1 MKKQAQ
7 VRVIGA
13 GLAGSEAAYQLAKRG
28 YQVELVEMR
37 PVKMTPAH
45 VSENFAELVCSNS
58 FRSDAITN
66 AVGLLK
72 EEMRL
77 LDSLILQEGDLNRLP
92 AGSALAVDRVAFSQ
106 AVTAKLQSMD
116 SITIINKEIETLED
130 DLPTIIATG
139 PLTSDTFS
147 AYLGEFLGQ
156 SELYFYDAIA
166 PIVSVEGINFDIAYR
181 KSRYDKGDGQDYI
194 NCPMTKDEFTA
205 FYQAIVAAEEAPMRE
220 FEDVKVFEGCMPVEE
235 MARRGVKT
243 MLFGPL
249 KPVGL
254 EKPDGS
260 RPYAVVQL
268 RQDNAAG
275 SLYNLVGFQTRLK
288 WGDQK
293 RIIQMIPGLEN
304 VEIVRYGVM
313 HRNTFLKS
321 PLVINKHFQSK
332 QRPSLFFAG
341 QISGVEGYVESAASG
356 LYAALNMIQYLENKP
371 LLDLS
376 AETVMGSLANYIATA
391 NPAHFQPMNAN
402 FGLVMNRDKDREL
415 MANRSLEHIRNL
427 LESIS

>member
-1 MKKQAQ
+1 MKKAQ
-7 VRVIGA
+7 VRVVGA

-28 YQVELVEMR
+28 YVVELVEMR

-58 FRSDAITN
+58 FRSDDLNN

-72 EEMRL
+72 QEMRT
-77 LDSLILQEGDLNRLP
+77 LDSIIMRLGDEHRLP
-92 AGSALAVDRVAFSQ
+92 AGSALAVDRVAFSEHVSKEIK
-106 AVTAKLQSMD
+106 AMD
-116 SITIINKEIETLED
+116 NIIISNKEMTALD

-147 AYLGEFLGQ
+147 QYLMSMLGQ
-156 SELYFYDAIA
+156 EELYFYDAIA
-166 PIVSVEGINFDIAYR
+166 PIVSIDGINFDIAYK
-181 KSRYDKGDGQDYI
+181 KSRYDKGSGDDYI
-194 NCPMTKDEFTA
+194 NCPMDRDQFEA
-205 FYQAIVAAEEAPMRE
+205 FHRAVLESEQAPMRE

-235 MARRGVKT
+235 MAQRGFKT
-243 MLFGPL
+243 LLFGPM

-268 RQDNAAG
+268 RQDDAAG

-293 RIIQMIPGLEN
+293 KVIQMIPGLEN

-313 HRNTFLKS
+313 HRNTFIKS
-321 PLVINKHFQSK
+321 PLVLNKHFQAK
-332 QRPSLFFAG
+332 ENPHIFFAG
-341 QISGVEGYVESAASG
+341 QVSGVEGYVESAGSG
-356 LYAALNMIQYLENKP
+356 LVAALNMIQYLEDKP
-371 LLDLS
+371 LHTLPQ
-376 AETVMGSLANYIATA
+376 ETILGSMAHYVAHA
-391 NPAHFQPMNAN
+391 NPKQFQPMNAN
-402 FGLVMNRDKDREL
+402 FGLVANRLKDRSEMSDRAL
-415 MANRSLEHIRNL
+415 NLIREFNESL
-427 LESIS
+427 S

>member
-1 MKKQAQ
+1 MKQTQ

-28 YQVELVEMR
+28 YHVELVEMR

-45 VSENFAELVCSNS
+45 VTQNFAELVCSNS
-58 FRSDAITN
+58 FRSDDITN

-72 EEMRL
+72 QEMRM
-77 LDSLILQEGDLNRLP
+77 LDSLIMRMGEQHKLP
-92 AGSALAVDRVAFSQ
+92 AGSALAVDRVGFSE
-106 AVTAKLQSMD
+106 AVSEAIRAMENIQ
-116 SITIINKEIETLED
+116 IINQEVVELD
-130 DLPTIIATG
+130 DIPTIVATG
-139 PLTSDTFS
+139 PLTSDSFS
-147 AYLGEFLGQ
+147 EYLMNYLGQ
-156 SELYFYDAIA
+156 SELHFYDAIA

-194 NCPMTKDEFTA
+194 NCPMTRDEFDA
-205 FYQAIVAAEEAPMRE
+205 FYRAILESEEAAARD
-220 FEDVKVFEGCMPVEE
+220 FEDIKVFEGCMPVEV
-235 MARRGVKT
+235 MARRGIKT

-254 EKPDGS
+254 EKPDGT

-288 WGDQK
+288 WSDQK

-304 VEIVRYGVM
+304 AEIVRYGVM
-313 HRNTFLKS
+313 HRNTFIKS
-321 PLVINKHFQSK
+321 PLILNKHFQTLK
-332 QRPSLFFAG
+332 RDSLFFAG

-356 LYAALNMIQYLENKP
+356 LFAALNMIHYLEGKE
-371 LLDLS
+371 LIDLS
-376 AETVMGSLANYIATA
+376 TETVMGSMAQYIANA
-391 NPAHFQPMNAN
+391 NPNHFQPMNAN
-402 FGLVMNRDKDREL
+402 FGLLGNRLKDREA
-415 MANRSLEHIRNL
+415 MAIRSQEHINHL
-427 LESIS
+427 LEQLS

>member
-1 MKKQAQ
+1 MQKKAQ

-13 GLAGSEAAYQLAKRG
+13 GLAGSEAAYQLATRG
-28 YQVELVEMR
+28 YVVELVEMR

-58 FRSDAITN
+58 FRSDDITN

-72 EEMRL
+72 NEMRM
-77 LDSLILQEGDLNRLP
+77 LNSVIMRHGEAHRLP
-92 AGSALAVDRVAFSQ
+92 AGSALAVDRVGFSESVSKELQ
-106 AVTAKLQSMD
+106 AMEN
-116 SITIINKEIETLED
+116 IIVVNKEVDSLD
-130 DLPTIIATG
+130 DLPTIVATG
-139 PLTSDTFS
+139 PLTSDSFS
-147 AYLGEFLGQ
+147 KYLMEYLGQ
-156 SELYFYDAIA
+156 SDLYFYDAIA
-166 PIVSVEGINFDIAYR
+166 PIVSVDGINFDKAYR

-194 NCPMTKDEFTA
+194 NCPMTRDEFTD
-205 FYQAIVAAEEAPMRE
+205 FYHAIMASEQAPIRD
-220 FEDVKVFEGCMPVEE
+220 FEDIKVFEGCMPVEE
-235 MARRGVKT
+235 MAKRGVKT

-254 EKPDGS
+254 EKPNGE

-304 VEIVRYGVM
+304 AEIVRYGVM

-321 PLVINKHFQSK
+321 PLVLNKNFQSLK
-332 QRPSLFFAG
+332 RESLFFAG
-341 QISGVEGYVESAASG
+341 QISGVEGYIESAASG

-371 LLDLS
+371 LLNLS
-376 AETVMGSLANYIATA
+376 AETIMGSMAQYVATA
-391 NPAHFQPMNAN
+391 NPNHFQPMNAN
-402 FGLVMNRDKDREL
+402 FGLVANRDKDRNVMVERSINHINEL
-415 MANRSLEHIRNL
+415 IKSL
-427 LESIS
+427 S

>member
-1 MKKQAQ
+1 MKQAQ

-28 YQVELVEMR
+28 YHVELVEMR

-45 VSENFAELVCSNS
+45 VTHNFAELVCSNS
-58 FRSDAITN
+58 FRSDDITN

-72 EEMRL
+72 QEMRM
-77 LDSLILQEGDLNRLP
+77 LDSLIMRMGEQHKLP
-92 AGSALAVDRVAFSQ
+92 AGSALAVDRVGFSE
-106 AVTAKLQSMD
+106 AVSEAIRTMD
-116 SITIINKEIETLED
+116 NIQIINQEVVALD
-130 DLPTIIATG
+130 DVPTIVATG

-147 AYLGEFLGQ
+147 EYLMNYLGH
-156 SELYFYDAIA
+156 SELHFYDAIA

-194 NCPMTKDEFTA
+194 NCPMTRDEFDA
-205 FYQAIVAAEEAPMRE
+205 FYRAILESEEAAARD
-220 FEDVKVFEGCMPVEE
+220 FEDIKVFEGCMPVEV
-235 MARRGVKT
+235 MARRGIKT

-254 EKPDGS
+254 EKPDGT

-288 WGDQK
+288 WSDQK

-304 VEIVRYGVM
+304 AEIVRYGVM
-313 HRNTFLKS
+313 HRNTFIKS
-321 PLVINKHFQSK
+321 PLILNKHFQTLK
-332 QRPSLFFAG
+332 RESLFFAG

-356 LYAALNMIQYLENKP
+356 LYAALNMMHYLEGKELIN
-371 LLDLS
+371 LS
-376 AETVMGSLANYIATA
+376 TETVMGSMAQYIASA
-391 NPAHFQPMNAN
+391 NPNHFQPMNAN
-402 FGLVMNRDKDREL
+402 FGLLGNRLKDREA
-415 MANRSLEHIRNL
+415 MAVRSQEHMNRL
-427 LESIS
+427 LEQLP

>member
-1 MKKQAQ
+1 MKKQQ

-13 GLAGSEAAYQLAKRG
+13 GLAGSEAAYQLAKKG

-37 PVKMTPAH
+37 SVKMTPAH
-45 VSENFAELVCSNS
+45 VTENFAELVCSNS
-58 FRSDAITN
+58 FRSNDITN

-77 LDSLILQEGDLNRLP
+77 LDSIIMKQGDLHQLP
-92 AGSALAVDRVAFSQ
+92 AGSALAVDRDGFSES
-106 AVTAKLQSMD
+106 VTKQLKSMD
-116 SITIINKEIETLED
+116 NITFVNQEFVEFD
-130 DLPTIIATG
+130 NMPTIVATG

-147 AYLGEFLGQ
+147 KYLMNYLGQ
-156 SELYFYDAIA
+156 SELHFYDAIA
-166 PIVSVEGINFDIAYR
+166 PIVSVDNINFDIAYR

-194 NCPMTKDEFTA
+194 NCPMTKDEFFA
-205 FYQAIVAAEEAPMRE
+205 FYDAILRSEEAPMRE
-220 FEDVKVFEGCMPVEE
+220 FEDVNVFEGCMPVEV
-235 MARRGVKT
+235 MAKRGMKT

-260 RPYAVVQL
+260 KPYAVVQL

-293 RIIQMIPGLEN
+293 KVIQLIPGLEN

-313 HRNTFLKS
+313 HRNTFIKS
-321 PLVINKHFQSK
+321 PLILNRHYQTLKNSN
-332 QRPSLFFAG
+332 LFFAG

-356 LYAALNMIQYLENKP
+356 LFAALNMIQHLEEKP
-371 LLDLS
+371 LIELS
-376 AETVMGSLANYIATA
+376 SETMMGSMANYVANA
-391 NPAHFQPMNAN
+391 NPHQFQPMNAN
-402 FGLVMNRDKDREL
+402 FGLIANRLKDREE
-415 MANRSLEHIRNL
+415 MAERSITHIKEL
-427 LESIS
+427 IDTIS

>member
-1 MKKQAQ
+1 MKQTQ

-28 YQVELVEMR
+28 YHVELVEMR

-45 VSENFAELVCSNS
+45 VTQNFAELVCSNS
-58 FRSDAITN
+58 FRSDDITN

-72 EEMRL
+72 QEMRM
-77 LDSLILQEGDLNRLP
+77 LDSLIMRMGEQHKLP
-92 AGSALAVDRVAFSQ
+92 AGSALAVDRVGFSE
-106 AVTAKLQSMD
+106 AVSEAIRAMENIQ
-116 SITIINKEIETLED
+116 IINQEVVELD
-130 DLPTIIATG
+130 DIPTIVATG
-139 PLTSDTFS
+139 PLTSDAFS
-147 AYLGEFLGQ
+147 EYLMNYLGQ
-156 SELYFYDAIA
+156 SELHFYDAIA

-194 NCPMTKDEFTA
+194 NCPMTRDEFDA
-205 FYQAIVAAEEAPMRE
+205 FYRAILESEEAAARD
-220 FEDVKVFEGCMPVEE
+220 FEDIKVFEGCMPVEV
-235 MARRGVKT
+235 MARRGIKT

-254 EKPDGS
+254 EKPDGT

-288 WGDQK
+288 WSDQK

-304 VEIVRYGVM
+304 AEIVRYGVM
-313 HRNTFLKS
+313 HRNTFIKS
-321 PLVINKHFQSK
+321 PLILNKHFQTLK
-332 QRPSLFFAG
+332 RDSLFFAG

-356 LYAALNMIQYLENKP
+356 LFAALNMIHYLEGKE
-371 LLDLS
+371 LIDLS
-376 AETVMGSLANYIATA
+376 TETVMGSMAQYIANA
-391 NPAHFQPMNAN
+391 NPNHFQPMNAN
-402 FGLVMNRDKDREL
+402 FGLLGNRLKDREA
-415 MANRSLEHIRNL
+415 MAIRSQEHINHL
-427 LESIS
+427 LEQLS

>member
-139 PLTSDTFS
+139 PLTSDAFS
-147 AYLGEFLGQ
+147 SYLGEFLGQ

-415 MANRSLEHIRNL
+415 MANRSLEHIKNL

>member
-1 MKKQAQ
+1 MKQPQ

-28 YQVELVEMR
+28 YHVELVEMR

-58 FRSDAITN
+58 FRSDDITN

-72 EEMRL
+72 QEMRM
-77 LDSLILQEGDLNRLP
+77 LDSIIMRMGEAHRLP
-92 AGSALAVDRVAFSQ
+92 AGSALAVDRVGFSE
-106 AVTAKLQSMD
+106 AVSEEIRSMEN
-116 SITIINKEIETLED
+116 ITISNREITELD
-130 DLPTIIATG
+130 DMPTIVATG
-139 PLTSDTFS
+139 PLTSDNFS
-147 AYLGEFLGQ
+147 KYLMEYLGQ
-156 SELYFYDAIA
+156 SEMYFYDAIA
-166 PIVSVEGINFDIAYR
+166 PIVSIDGVNFDIAYR

-194 NCPMTKDEFTA
+194 NCPMDRDQFDA
-205 FYQAIVAAEEAPMRE
+205 FYRAIMEAEQAPMRD

-235 MARRGVKT
+235 MAKRGIKT

-254 EKPDGS
+254 ERPDGT

-268 RQDNAAG
+268 RQDDAAG

-304 VEIVRYGVM
+304 AEIVRYGVM
-313 HRNTFLKS
+313 HRNTYLKS
-321 PLVINKHFQSK
+321 PLLLNKHYQYRN
-332 QRPSLFFAG
+332 RPSLFFAG
-341 QISGVEGYVESAASG
+341 QVSGVEGYVESAASG
-356 LYAALNMIQYLENKP
+356 LFAALNMMQFLEDK
-371 LLDLS
+371 DLIS
-376 AETVMGSLANYIATA
+376 LSQETVMGSMAQYISSA
-391 NPAHFQPMNAN
+391 NPNHFQPMNAN
-402 FGLVMNRDKDREL
+402 FGLVANRLKDREA
-415 MANRSLEHIRNL
+415 MSARSVEHIKNL
-427 LESIS
+427 VEQLS

>member
-1 MKKQAQ
+1 MKQTQ

-28 YQVELVEMR
+28 YHVELVEMR

-45 VSENFAELVCSNS
+45 VTQNFAELVCSNS
-58 FRSDAITN
+58 FRSDDITN

-72 EEMRL
+72 QEMRM
-77 LDSLILQEGDLNRLP
+77 LDSLIMRMGEQHKLP
-92 AGSALAVDRVAFSQ
+92 AGSALAVDRVGFSE
-106 AVTAKLQSMD
+106 AVSEAIRAMENIQ
-116 SITIINKEIETLED
+116 IINQEVVELD
-130 DLPTIIATG
+130 DIPTIVATG
-139 PLTSDTFS
+139 PLTSDAFS
-147 AYLGEFLGQ
+147 EYLMNYLGQ
-156 SELYFYDAIA
+156 SELHFYDAIA

-194 NCPMTKDEFTA
+194 NCPMTRDEFDA
-205 FYQAIVAAEEAPMRE
+205 FYRAILESEEAAARD
-220 FEDVKVFEGCMPVEE
+220 FEDIKVFEGCMPVEV
-235 MARRGVKT
+235 MARRGIKT

-254 EKPDGS
+254 EKPDGT

-288 WGDQK
+288 WNDQK

-304 VEIVRYGVM
+304 AEIVRYGVM
-313 HRNTFLKS
+313 HRNTFIKS
-321 PLVINKHFQSK
+321 PLILNKHFQTLK
-332 QRPSLFFAG
+332 RDSLFFAG

-356 LYAALNMIQYLENKP
+356 LFAALNMIHYLEGKE
-371 LLDLS
+371 LIDLS
-376 AETVMGSLANYIATA
+376 TETVMGSMAQYIANA
-391 NPAHFQPMNAN
+391 NPNHFQPMNAN
-402 FGLVMNRDKDREL
+402 FGLLGNRLKDREA
-415 MANRSLEHIRNL
+415 MAIRSQEHINHL
-427 LESIS
+427 LEQLS

>member
-1 MKKQAQ
+1 MKQAQ

-28 YQVELVEMR
+28 YHVELVEMR

-45 VSENFAELVCSNS
+45 VTQNFAELVCSNS
-58 FRSDAITN
+58 FRSDDITN

-72 EEMRL
+72 QEMRM
-77 LDSLILQEGDLNRLP
+77 LDSLIMRMGEQHKLP
-92 AGSALAVDRVAFSQ
+92 AGSALAVDRVGFSE
-106 AVTAKLQSMD
+106 AVSEAIRTMD
-116 SITIINKEIETLED
+116 NIQIINQEVVELD
-130 DLPTIIATG
+130 DVPTIVATG
-139 PLTSDTFS
+139 PLTSDAFS
-147 AYLGEFLGQ
+147 EYLMNYLGQ
-156 SELYFYDAIA
+156 SELHFYDAIA

-194 NCPMTKDEFTA
+194 NCPMTRDEFDA
-205 FYQAIVAAEEAPMRE
+205 FYRAILESEEAAARD
-220 FEDVKVFEGCMPVEE
+220 FEDIKVFEGCMPVEV
-235 MARRGVKT
+235 MARRGIKT

-254 EKPDGS
+254 EKPDGT

-288 WGDQK
+288 WSDQK

-304 VEIVRYGVM
+304 AEIIRYGVM
-313 HRNTFLKS
+313 HRNTFIKS
-321 PLVINKHFQSK
+321 PLILNKHFQTLK
-332 QRPSLFFAG
+332 RDSLFFAG

-356 LYAALNMIQYLENKP
+356 LYAALNMMHYLEGKELIN
-371 LLDLS
+371 LS
-376 AETVMGSLANYIATA
+376 AETVMGSMAQYIANA
-391 NPAHFQPMNAN
+391 NPNHFQPMNAN
-402 FGLVMNRDKDREL
+402 FGLLGNRLKDREA
-415 MANRSLEHIRNL
+415 MAVRSQEHINHL
-427 LESIS
+427 LEQLS

>member
-1 MKKQAQ
+1 MKQAQ

-28 YQVELVEMR
+28 YHVELVEMR

-45 VSENFAELVCSNS
+45 VTQNFAELVCSNS
-58 FRSDAITN
+58 FRSDDITN

-72 EEMRL
+72 QEMRM
-77 LDSLILQEGDLNRLP
+77 LDSLIMRMGEQHKLP
-92 AGSALAVDRVAFSQ
+92 AGSALAVDRVGFSE
-106 AVTAKLQSMD
+106 AVSEAIRTMD
-116 SITIINKEIETLED
+116 NIQIINQEVVELD
-130 DLPTIIATG
+130 DVPTIVATG
-139 PLTSDTFS
+139 PLTSDAFS
-147 AYLGEFLGQ
+147 EYLMNYLGQ
-156 SELYFYDAIA
+156 SELHFYDAIA

-194 NCPMTKDEFTA
+194 NCPMTRDEFDA
-205 FYQAIVAAEEAPMRE
+205 FYRAILESEEAAARD
-220 FEDVKVFEGCMPVEE
+220 FEDIKVFEGCMPVEV
-235 MARRGVKT
+235 MARRGIKT

-254 EKPDGS
+254 EKPDGT

-288 WGDQK
+288 WSDQK

-304 VEIVRYGVM
+304 AEIVRYGVM
-313 HRNTFLKS
+313 HRNTFIKS
-321 PLVINKHFQSK
+321 PLILNKHFQTLK
-332 QRPSLFFAG
+332 RDSLFFAG

-356 LYAALNMIQYLENKP
+356 LYAALNMMHYLEGKELIN
-371 LLDLS
+371 LS
-376 AETVMGSLANYIATA
+376 AETVMGSMAQYIANA
-391 NPAHFQPMNAN
+391 NPNHFQPMNAN
-402 FGLVMNRDKDREL
+402 FGLLGNRLKDREA
-415 MANRSLEHIRNL
+415 MAVRSQEHINHL
-427 LESIS
+427 LEQLS

>member
-1 MKKQAQ
+1 MKKQQ

-13 GLAGSEAAYQLAKRG
+13 GLAGSEAAYQLAKKG

-37 PVKMTPAH
+37 SVKMTPAH
-45 VSENFAELVCSNS
+45 VTENFAELVCSNS
-58 FRSDAITN
+58 FRSNDITN

-77 LDSLILQEGDLNRLP
+77 LDSIIMKQGDLHQLP
-92 AGSALAVDRVAFSQ
+92 AGSALAVDRDGFSES
-106 AVTAKLQSMD
+106 VTKQLKSMD
-116 SITIINKEIETLED
+116 NITFVNQEFVEFD
-130 DLPTIIATG
+130 NMPTIVATG
-139 PLTSDTFS
+139 PLTSDAFS
-147 AYLGEFLGQ
+147 KYLMNYLGQ
-156 SELYFYDAIA
+156 SELHFYDAIA
-166 PIVSVEGINFDIAYR
+166 PIVSVDNINFDIAYR

-194 NCPMTKDEFTA
+194 NCPMTKDEFFT
-205 FYQAIVAAEEAPMRE
+205 FYDAILRSEEAPMRE
-220 FEDVKVFEGCMPVEE
+220 FEDVNVFEGCMPVEV
-235 MARRGVKT
+235 MAKRGMKT

-260 RPYAVVQL
+260 KPYAVVQL

-293 RIIQMIPGLEN
+293 KVIQLIPGLEN

-313 HRNTFLKS
+313 HRNTFIKS
-321 PLVINKHFQSK
+321 PLILNRHYQTLKNSN
-332 QRPSLFFAG
+332 LFFAG

-356 LYAALNMIQYLENKP
+356 LFAALNMIQHLEKKP
-371 LLDLS
+371 LIELS
-376 AETVMGSLANYIATA
+376 SETMMGSMANYVANA
-391 NPAHFQPMNAN
+391 NPHQFQPMNAN
-402 FGLVMNRDKDREL
+402 FGLIANRLKDREE
-415 MANRSLEHIRNL
+415 MAERSITHIKEL
-427 LESIS
+427 IDTIS

>member
-1 MKKQAQ
+1 MKQTQ

-28 YQVELVEMR
+28 YHVELVEMR

-45 VSENFAELVCSNS
+45 VTQNFAELVCSNS
-58 FRSDAITN
+58 FRSDDITN

-72 EEMRL
+72 QEMRM
-77 LDSLILQEGDLNRLP
+77 LDSLIMRMGEQHKLP
-92 AGSALAVDRVAFSQ
+92 AGSALAVDRVGFSE
-106 AVTAKLQSMD
+106 AVSEAIRTMD
-116 SITIINKEIETLED
+116 NIQIINQEVVELD
-130 DLPTIIATG
+130 DVPTIVATG
-139 PLTSDTFS
+139 PLTSDAFS
-147 AYLGEFLGQ
+147 EYLMNYLGQ
-156 SELYFYDAIA
+156 SELHFYDAIA

-194 NCPMTKDEFTA
+194 NCPMTRDEFDA
-205 FYQAIVAAEEAPMRE
+205 FYRAILESEEAAARD
-220 FEDVKVFEGCMPVEE
+220 FEDIKVFEGCMPVEV
-235 MARRGVKT
+235 MARRGIKT

-254 EKPDGS
+254 EKPDGT

-288 WGDQK
+288 WSDQK

-304 VEIVRYGVM
+304 AEIVRYGVM
-313 HRNTFLKS
+313 HRNTFIKS
-321 PLVINKHFQSK
+321 PLILNKHFQTLK
-332 QRPSLFFAG
+332 RDSLFFAG

-356 LYAALNMIQYLENKP
+356 LYAALNMMHYLEGKELIN
-371 LLDLS
+371 LS
-376 AETVMGSLANYIATA
+376 AETVMGSMAQYIANA
-391 NPAHFQPMNAN
+391 NPNHFQPMNAN
-402 FGLVMNRDKDREL
+402 FGLLGNRLKDREA
-415 MANRSLEHIRNL
+415 MAVRSQEHINHL
-427 LESIS
+427 LEQLS

>member
-1 MKKQAQ
+1 MKQAQ

-28 YQVELVEMR
+28 YHVELVEMR

-45 VSENFAELVCSNS
+45 VTQNFAELVCSNS
-58 FRSDAITN
+58 FRSDDITN

-72 EEMRL
+72 QEMRM
-77 LDSLILQEGDLNRLP
+77 LDSLIMRMGEQHKLP
-92 AGSALAVDRVAFSQ
+92 AGSALAVDRVGFSE
-106 AVTAKLQSMD
+106 AVSEAIRTMD
-116 SITIINKEIETLED
+116 NIQIINQEVVELD
-130 DLPTIIATG
+130 DVPTIVATG
-139 PLTSDTFS
+139 PLTSDAFS
-147 AYLGEFLGQ
+147 EYLMNYLGQ
-156 SELYFYDAIA
+156 SELHFYDAIA

-194 NCPMTKDEFTA
+194 NCPMTRDEFDA
-205 FYQAIVAAEEAPMRE
+205 FYRAILESEEAAARD
-220 FEDVKVFEGCMPVEE
+220 FEDIKVFEGCMPVEV
-235 MARRGVKT
+235 MARRGIKT

-254 EKPDGS
+254 EKPDGT

-288 WGDQK
+288 WSDQK

-304 VEIVRYGVM
+304 AEIVRYGVM
-313 HRNTFLKS
+313 HRNTFIKS
-321 PLVINKHFQSK
+321 PLILNKHFQTLK
-332 QRPSLFFAG
+332 RDSLFFAG

-356 LYAALNMIQYLENKP
+356 LYAALNMMHYLEGKELIN
-371 LLDLS
+371 LS
-376 AETVMGSLANYIATA
+376 AETVMGSMAQYIANA
-391 NPAHFQPMNAN
+391 NPNHFQPMNAN
-402 FGLVMNRDKDREL
+402 FGLLGNRLKDREA
-415 MANRSLEHIRNL
+415 MAMRSQEHINHL
-427 LESIS
+427 LEQLS

>member
-1 MKKQAQ
+1 MKQAQ

-28 YQVELVEMR
+28 YHVELVEMR

-45 VSENFAELVCSNS
+45 ITQNFAELVCSNS
-58 FRSDAITN
+58 FRSDDITN

-72 EEMRL
+72 QEMRM
-77 LDSLILQEGDLNRLP
+77 LDSLIMRMGEQHKLP
-92 AGSALAVDRVAFSQ
+92 AGSALAVDRVGFSE
-106 AVTAKLQSMD
+106 AVSEAIRTMD
-116 SITIINKEIETLED
+116 NIQIINQEVVELD
-130 DLPTIIATG
+130 DVPTIVATG

-147 AYLGEFLGQ
+147 EYLMNYLGQ
-156 SELYFYDAIA
+156 SELHFYDAIA

-194 NCPMTKDEFTA
+194 NCPMTRDEFDA
-205 FYQAIVAAEEAPMRE
+205 FYRAILESEEAAARD
-220 FEDVKVFEGCMPVEE
+220 FEDIKVFEGCMPVEV
-235 MARRGVKT
+235 MARRGIKT

-254 EKPDGS
+254 EKPDGT

-288 WGDQK
+288 WSDQK

-304 VEIVRYGVM
+304 AEIVRYGVM
-313 HRNTFLKS
+313 HRNTFIKS
-321 PLVINKHFQSK
+321 PLILNKHFQTLK
-332 QRPSLFFAG
+332 RDSLFFAG

-356 LYAALNMIQYLENKP
+356 LFAALNMMHYLEGKELIN
-371 LLDLS
+371 LS
-376 AETVMGSLANYIATA
+376 DETVMGSMAQYIANA
-391 NPAHFQPMNAN
+391 NPNHFQPMNAN
-402 FGLVMNRDKDREL
+402 FGLLGNRLKDREA
-415 MANRSLEHIRNL
+415 MAVRSQEHINHL
-427 LESIS
+427 LEQLS

>member
-1 MKKQAQ
+1 MKQTQ

-28 YQVELVEMR
+28 YHVELVEMR

-45 VSENFAELVCSNS
+45 VTQNFAELVCSNS
-58 FRSDAITN
+58 FRSDDITN

-72 EEMRL
+72 QEMRM
-77 LDSLILQEGDLNRLP
+77 LDSLIMRMGEQHKLP
-92 AGSALAVDRVAFSQ
+92 AGSALAVDRVGFSE
-106 AVTAKLQSMD
+106 AVSEAIRAMENIQ
-116 SITIINKEIETLED
+116 IINQEVVELD
-130 DLPTIIATG
+130 DIPTIVATG
-139 PLTSDTFS
+139 PLTSDAFS
-147 AYLGEFLGQ
+147 EYLMNYLGQ
-156 SELYFYDAIA
+156 SELHFYDAIA

-194 NCPMTKDEFTA
+194 NCPMTRDEFDA
-205 FYQAIVAAEEAPMRE
+205 FYRAILESEEAAARD
-220 FEDVKVFEGCMPVEE
+220 FEDIKVFEGCMPVEV
-235 MARRGVKT
+235 MARRGIKT

-254 EKPDGS
+254 EKPDGT

-288 WGDQK
+288 WSDQK

-304 VEIVRYGVM
+304 AEIVRYGVM
-313 HRNTFLKS
+313 HRNTFIKS
-321 PLVINKHFQSK
+321 PLILNKHFQTLK
-332 QRPSLFFAG
+332 RDSLFFAG

-356 LYAALNMIQYLENKP
+356 LFAALNMIHYLEGKE
-371 LLDLS
+371 LIDLS
-376 AETVMGSLANYIATA
+376 TETVMGSMAQYIANA
-391 NPAHFQPMNAN
+391 NSNHFQPMNAN
-402 FGLVMNRDKDREL
+402 FGLLGNRLKDREA
-415 MANRSLEHIRNL
+415 MAIRSQEHINHL
-427 LESIS
+427 LEQLS

>member
-1 MKKQAQ
+1 MKKQQ

-13 GLAGSEAAYQLAKRG
+13 GLAGSEAAYQLAKKG

-37 PVKMTPAH
+37 SVKMTPAH
-45 VSENFAELVCSNS
+45 VTNNFAELVCSNS
-58 FRSDAITN
+58 FRSNDITN

-77 LDSLILQEGDLNRLP
+77 LDSIIMKQGDLNQLP
-92 AGSALAVDRVAFSQ
+92 AGSALAVDRDGFSES
-106 AVTAKLQSMD
+106 VTKQLKAMD
-116 SITIINKEIETLED
+116 NITFVNEEFIEFD
-130 DLPTIIATG
+130 DMPTIVATG
-139 PLTSDTFS
+139 PLTSDAFS
-147 AYLGEFLGQ
+147 KYLMTYLGQ
-156 SELYFYDAIA
+156 SELHFYDAIA
-166 PIVSVEGINFDIAYR
+166 PIVSVDNINFDIAYR

-194 NCPMTKDEFTA
+194 NCPMTKDEFFS
-205 FYQAIVAAEEAPMRE
+205 FYDAILRSEVAPMRE
-220 FEDVKVFEGCMPVEE
+220 FEDVNVFEGCMPVEV
-235 MARRGVKT
+235 MAKRGMKT

-260 RPYAVVQL
+260 KPYAVVQL

-293 RIIQMIPGLEN
+293 KVIQLIPGLEN

-313 HRNTFLKS
+313 HRNTFIKS
-321 PLVINKHFQSK
+321 PLILNRHYQTQKNSN
-332 QRPSLFFAG
+332 LFFAG

-356 LYAALNMIQYLENKP
+356 LFAALNMIQHLEEKP
-371 LLDLS
+371 LIELS
-376 AETVMGSLANYIATA
+376 SETMMGSMANYVANA
-391 NPAHFQPMNAN
+391 NPHQFQPMNAN
-402 FGLVMNRDKDREL
+402 FGLIANRLKDRED
-415 MANRSLEHIRNL
+415 MAERSIAHIKAL
-427 LESIS
+427 IDTIS

>member
-1 MKKQAQ
+1 MKKQQ

-13 GLAGSEAAYQLAKRG
+13 GLAGSEAAYQLAKKG

-37 PVKMTPAH
+37 SVKMTPAH
-45 VSENFAELVCSNS
+45 VTENFAELVCSNS
-58 FRSDAITN
+58 FRSNDITN

-77 LDSLILQEGDLNRLP
+77 LDSIIMKQGDLHQLP
-92 AGSALAVDRVAFSQ
+92 AGSALAVDRDGFSES
-106 AVTAKLQSMD
+106 VTKQLKSMD
-116 SITIINKEIETLED
+116 NITFVNQEFVEFD
-130 DLPTIIATG
+130 NMPTIVATG
-139 PLTSDTFS
+139 PLTSDAFS
-147 AYLGEFLGQ
+147 KYLLNYLGQ
-156 SELYFYDAIA
+156 SELHFYDAIA
-166 PIVSVEGINFDIAYR
+166 PIVSVDNINFDIAYR

-194 NCPMTKDEFTA
+194 NCPMTKDEFFA
-205 FYQAIVAAEEAPMRE
+205 FYDAILRSEEAPMRE
-220 FEDVKVFEGCMPVEE
+220 FEDVNVFEGCMPVEV
-235 MARRGVKT
+235 MAKRGMKT

-260 RPYAVVQL
+260 KPYAVVQL

-293 RIIQMIPGLEN
+293 KVIQLIPGLEN

-313 HRNTFLKS
+313 HRNTFIKS
-321 PLVINKHFQSK
+321 PLILNRHYQTLKNSN
-332 QRPSLFFAG
+332 LFFAG

-356 LYAALNMIQYLENKP
+356 LFAALNMIQHLEEKP
-371 LLDLS
+371 LIELS
-376 AETVMGSLANYIATA
+376 SETMMGSMANYVANA
-391 NPAHFQPMNAN
+391 NPHQFQPMNAN
-402 FGLVMNRDKDREL
+402 FGLIANRLKDREE
-415 MANRSLEHIRNL
+415 MAERSITHIKEL
-427 LESIS
+427 IDTIS

>member
-1 MKKQAQ
+1 MKQTQ

-28 YQVELVEMR
+28 YHVELVEMR

-45 VSENFAELVCSNS
+45 VTQNFAELVCSNS
-58 FRSDAITN
+58 FRSDDITN

-72 EEMRL
+72 QEMRM
-77 LDSLILQEGDLNRLP
+77 LDSLIMRMGEQHKLP
-92 AGSALAVDRVAFSQ
+92 AGSALAVDRVGFSE
-106 AVTAKLQSMD
+106 AVSEAIRAMENIQ
-116 SITIINKEIETLED
+116 IINQEVVELD
-130 DLPTIIATG
+130 DVPTIVATG
-139 PLTSDTFS
+139 PLTSDAFS
-147 AYLGEFLGQ
+147 EYLMNYLGQ
-156 SELYFYDAIA
+156 SELHFYDAIA

-194 NCPMTKDEFTA
+194 NCPMTRDEFDA
-205 FYQAIVAAEEAPMRE
+205 FYRAILESEEAAARD
-220 FEDVKVFEGCMPVEE
+220 FEDIKVFEGCMPVEV
-235 MARRGVKT
+235 MARRGIKT

-254 EKPDGS
+254 EKPDGT

-288 WGDQK
+288 WNDQK

-304 VEIVRYGVM
+304 AEIVRYGVM
-313 HRNTFLKS
+313 HRNTFIKS
-321 PLVINKHFQSK
+321 PLILNKHFQTLK
-332 QRPSLFFAG
+332 RDSLFFAG

-356 LYAALNMIQYLENKP
+356 LFAALNMIHYLEGKE
-371 LLDLS
+371 LIDLS
-376 AETVMGSLANYIATA
+376 TETVMGSMAQYIANA
-391 NPAHFQPMNAN
+391 NPNHFQPMNAN
-402 FGLVMNRDKDREL
+402 FGLLGNRLKDREA
-415 MANRSLEHIRNL
+415 MAIRSQEHINHL
-427 LESIS
+427 LEQLS

>member
-1 MKKQAQ
+1 MKQTQ

-28 YQVELVEMR
+28 YHVELVEMR

-45 VSENFAELVCSNS
+45 VTQNFAELVCSNS
-58 FRSDAITN
+58 FRSDDITN

-72 EEMRL
+72 QEMRM
-77 LDSLILQEGDLNRLP
+77 LDSLIMRMGEQHKLP
-92 AGSALAVDRVAFSQ
+92 AGSALAVDRVGFSE
-106 AVTAKLQSMD
+106 AVSEAIRAMENIQ
-116 SITIINKEIETLED
+116 IINQEVVELD
-130 DLPTIIATG
+130 DIPTIVATG
-139 PLTSDTFS
+139 PLTSDAFS
-147 AYLGEFLGQ
+147 EYLMNYLGQ
-156 SELYFYDAIA
+156 SELHFYDAIA

-194 NCPMTKDEFTA
+194 NCPMTRDEFDA
-205 FYQAIVAAEEAPMRE
+205 FYRAILESEEAAARD
-220 FEDVKVFEGCMPVEE
+220 FEDIKVFEGCMPVEV
-235 MARRGVKT
+235 MARRGIKT

-254 EKPDGS
+254 EKPDGT

-288 WGDQK
+288 WNDQK

-304 VEIVRYGVM
+304 AEIVRYGVM
-313 HRNTFLKS
+313 HRNTFIKS
-321 PLVINKHFQSK
+321 PLILNKHFQTLK
-332 QRPSLFFAG
+332 RDSLFFAG

-356 LYAALNMIQYLENKP
+356 LFAALNMIHYLEGKE
-371 LLDLS
+371 LIDLS
-376 AETVMGSLANYIATA
+376 TETVMGSMAQYIANA
-391 NPAHFQPMNAN
+391 NPNHFQPMNAN
-402 FGLVMNRDKDREL
+402 FGLLGNRLKDREA
-415 MANRSLEHIRNL
+415 MAIRSQEHINHL
-427 LESIS
+427 IEQLS

>member
-1 MKKQAQ
+1 MQKKAQ

-13 GLAGSEAAYQLAKRG
+13 GLAGSEAAYQLATRG
-28 YQVELVEMR
+28 YVVELVEMR

-58 FRSDAITN
+58 FRSDDITN

-72 EEMRL
+72 NEMRM
-77 LDSLILQEGDLNRLP
+77 LNSVIMRHGEAHRLP
-92 AGSALAVDRVAFSQ
+92 AGSALAVDRVGFSES
-106 AVTAKLQSMD
+106 VSKELQGMEN
-116 SITIINKEIETLED
+116 ILVVNKEIDHLD
-130 DLPTIIATG
+130 DMPTIVATG
-139 PLTSDTFS
+139 PLTSDAFS
-147 AYLGEFLGQ
+147 KYLMEYLGQ
-156 SELYFYDAIA
+156 SDLYFYDAIA
-166 PIVSVEGINFDIAYR
+166 PIVSVDGINFDKAYR

-194 NCPMTKDEFTA
+194 NCPMTRDEFTD
-205 FYQAIVAAEEAPMRE
+205 FYHAIMASQQAPIRD
-220 FEDVKVFEGCMPVEE
+220 FEDIKVFEGCMPVEE
-235 MARRGVKT
+235 MAKRGVKT

-254 EKPDGS
+254 EKPNGE

-304 VEIVRYGVM
+304 AEIVRYGVM

-321 PLVINKHFQSK
+321 PLVLNKNFQSIK
-332 QRPSLFFAG
+332 RESLFFAG
-341 QISGVEGYVESAASG
+341 QISGVEGYIESAASG

-371 LLDLS
+371 LLNLS
-376 AETVMGSLANYIATA
+376 AETIMGSMAHYVASA
-391 NPAHFQPMNAN
+391 NPNHFQPMNAN
-402 FGLVMNRDKDREL
+402 FGLVANRDKDRNVMVERSINHINEL
-415 MANRSLEHIRNL
+415 IKSL
-427 LESIS
+427 S

>member
-1 MKKQAQ
+1 MKQAQ

-28 YQVELVEMR
+28 YHVELVEMR

-45 VSENFAELVCSNS
+45 VTQNFAELVCSNS
-58 FRSDAITN
+58 FRSDDITN

-72 EEMRL
+72 QEMRM
-77 LDSLILQEGDLNRLP
+77 LDSLIMRMGEQHKLP
-92 AGSALAVDRVAFSQ
+92 AGSALAVDRVGFSE
-106 AVTAKLQSMD
+106 AVSEAIRTMD
-116 SITIINKEIETLED
+116 NIQIINQEVVELD
-130 DLPTIIATG
+130 DVPTIVATG
-139 PLTSDTFS
+139 PLTSDAFS
-147 AYLGEFLGQ
+147 EYLMNYLGQ
-156 SELYFYDAIA
+156 SELHFYDAIA

-194 NCPMTKDEFTA
+194 NCPMTRDEFDA
-205 FYQAIVAAEEAPMRE
+205 FYRAILESEEAAARD
-220 FEDVKVFEGCMPVEE
+220 FEDIKVFEGCMPVEV
-235 MARRGVKT
+235 MARRGIKT

-254 EKPDGS
+254 EKPDGT

-288 WGDQK
+288 WSDQK

-304 VEIVRYGVM
+304 AEIVRYGVM
-313 HRNTFLKS
+313 HRNTFIKS
-321 PLVINKHFQSK
+321 PLILNKHFQTLK
-332 QRPSLFFAG
+332 RDSLFFAG

-356 LYAALNMIQYLENKP
+356 LYAALNMMHYLEGKELIN
-371 LLDLS
+371 LS
-376 AETVMGSLANYIATA
+376 AETVMGSMAQYIANA
-391 NPAHFQPMNAN
+391 NPNHFQPMNAN
-402 FGLVMNRDKDREL
+402 FGLLGNRLKDREA
-415 MANRSLEHIRNL
+415 MAIRSQEHINHL
-427 LESIS
+427 LEQLS

>member
-1 MKKQAQ
+1 MKKQQ

-13 GLAGSEAAYQLAKRG
+13 GLAGSEAAYQLAKKG

-37 PVKMTPAH
+37 SVKMTSAH
-45 VSENFAELVCSNS
+45 VTENFAELVCSNS
-58 FRSDAITN
+58 FRSNDITN

-77 LDSLILQEGDLNRLP
+77 LDSIIMKQGDLHQLP
-92 AGSALAVDRVAFSQ
+92 AGSALAVDRDGFSES
-106 AVTAKLQSMD
+106 VTKQLKSMD
-116 SITIINKEIETLED
+116 NITFVNQEFVEFD
-130 DLPTIIATG
+130 NMPTIVATG
-139 PLTSDTFS
+139 PLTSDAFS
-147 AYLGEFLGQ
+147 KYLMNYLGQ
-156 SELYFYDAIA
+156 SELHFYDAIA
-166 PIVSVEGINFDIAYR
+166 PIVSVDNINFDIAYR

-194 NCPMTKDEFTA
+194 NCPMTKDEFFA
-205 FYQAIVAAEEAPMRE
+205 FYDAILRSEEAPMRE
-220 FEDVKVFEGCMPVEE
+220 FEDVNVFEGCMPVEV
-235 MARRGVKT
+235 MAKRGMKT

-260 RPYAVVQL
+260 KPYAVVQL

-293 RIIQMIPGLEN
+293 KVIQLIPGLEN

-313 HRNTFLKS
+313 HRNTFIKS
-321 PLVINKHFQSK
+321 PLILNRHYQTLKNSN
-332 QRPSLFFAG
+332 LFFAG

-356 LYAALNMIQYLENKP
+356 LFAALNMIQHLEEKP
-371 LLDLS
+371 LIELS
-376 AETVMGSLANYIATA
+376 SETMMGSMANYVANA
-391 NPAHFQPMNAN
+391 NPHQFQPMNAN
-402 FGLVMNRDKDREL
+402 FGLIANRLKDREE
-415 MANRSLEHIRNL
+415 MAERSIAHIKEL
-427 LESIS
+427 IDTIS

>member
-1 MKKQAQ
+1 MKQTQ

-28 YQVELVEMR
+28 YHVELVEMR

-45 VSENFAELVCSNS
+45 VTQNFAELVCSNS
-58 FRSDAITN
+58 FRSDDITN

-72 EEMRL
+72 QEMRM
-77 LDSLILQEGDLNRLP
+77 LDSLIMRMGEQHKLP
-92 AGSALAVDRVAFSQ
+92 AGSALAVDRVGFSE
-106 AVTAKLQSMD
+106 AVSEAIRAMENIQ
-116 SITIINKEIETLED
+116 IINQEVVELD
-130 DLPTIIATG
+130 DIPTIVATG
-139 PLTSDTFS
+139 PLTSDAFS
-147 AYLGEFLGQ
+147 EYLMNYLGQ
-156 SELYFYDAIA
+156 SELHFYDAIA

-194 NCPMTKDEFTA
+194 NCPMTRDEFDA
-205 FYQAIVAAEEAPMRE
+205 FYRAILESEEAAARD
-220 FEDVKVFEGCMPVEE
+220 FEDIKVFEGCMPVEV
-235 MARRGVKT
+235 MARRGIKT

-254 EKPDGS
+254 EKPDGT

-288 WGDQK
+288 WSDQK

-304 VEIVRYGVM
+304 AEIVRYGVM
-313 HRNTFLKS
+313 HQNTFIKS
-321 PLVINKHFQSK
+321 PLILNKHFQTLK
-332 QRPSLFFAG
+332 RDSLFFAG

-356 LYAALNMIQYLENKP
+356 LFAALNMIHYLEGKE
-371 LLDLS
+371 LIDLS
-376 AETVMGSLANYIATA
+376 TETVMGSMAQYIANA
-391 NPAHFQPMNAN
+391 NPNHFQPMNAN
-402 FGLVMNRDKDREL
+402 FGLLGNRLKDREA
-415 MANRSLEHIRNL
+415 MAIRSQEHINHL
-427 LESIS
+427 LEQLS